1 MIAFICCSATSG
13 FVLNVS
19 ILTLVDEFPPN
30 RPRRSRLGYDYFV
43 RTGGIVA
50 LLAISAS
57 AFADDRLEAGAFVG
71 VDKFADDV
79 ALGHSD
85 APEQRPQTSPKV
97 GGRVTYVFLR
107 TGRDIRF
114 DLGAEGELSFTPA
127 WTGYG
132 FADERASYFAP
143 VFGYRADLLARFGG
157 GWLQPHLLGGAG
169 AATVA
174 SSSPF
179 MKKETEPVYFW
190 GAGVTLAPAG
200 QWLVRFDGRQV
211 RMNAME
217 TGTTNSYELSLS
229 VGKSFGHREPH
240 LSTHEHVDIVVDK
253 EPEPAPAPDR
263 DSDNDGIFDRLDA
276 CPQEA
281 EIVNGV
287 DDGDGCPEQDPDH
300 DNIVGATDKCPNA
313 PEDFDKFEDD
323 DGCPDPDNDKDG
335 VADAKD
341 ACPNEAE
348 TKNGIAD
355 DDGCADQ
362 IPPAITAALAATN
375 KAIRFDAGKQRLKT
389 DTKAALDKAVV
400 SLLAARTL
408 KIVITAHPDEGGVDL
423 AKKRADAVKWYLSE
437 GGIPAANISTVIGAV
452 AAKKTALIEL
462 SVGGL

>member
-1 MIAFICCSATSG
+1 M
-13 FVLNVS
+13 
-19 ILTLVDEFPPN
+19 
-30 RPRRSRLGYDYFV
+30 
-43 RTGGIVA
+43 RTGGIVV
-50 LLAISAS
+50 LLATSAP

-79 ALGHSD
+79 ALGSSD

-157 GWLQPHLLGGAG
+157 GWMQPHILGGAG
-169 AATVA
+169 GATIA

-190 GAGVTLAPAG
+190 GVGATFVPAG
-200 QWLVRFDGRQV
+200 NWLIRVDGRQV

-229 VGKSFGHREPH
+229 IGKTFGHREPH
-240 LSTHEHVDIVVDK
+240 LSTREHVDIVVDK
-253 EPEPAPAPDR
+253 QPEPTKPEPDR

-281 EIVNGV
+281 EVVNGV

-300 DNIVGATDKCPNA
+300 DNVVGVTDRCPDA

-362 IPPAITAALAATN
+362 IPAAITTALAATN
-375 KAIRFDAGKQRLKT
+375 KGMKFDAGKPRLKSE
-389 DTKAALDKAVV
+389 TKAALDTAIAA
-400 SLLAARTL
+400 LLTARGL
-408 KIVITAHPDEGGVDL
+408 KVVITAHPDAGGEAL
-423 AKKRADAVKWYLSE
+423 AKKRADAVKFYLNE
-437 GGIPAANISTVIGAV
+437 GGIAIANMSVVIGA
-452 AAKKTALIEL
+452 AKKGSVIEL
-462 SVGGL
+462 SVGGP